1 MRKRKDDETLSL
13 FDVVE
18 PKEITGPKVD
28 VVRLDYVTAEPMT
41 WQELF
46 EGYQKLRAI
55 TFSSGIHFVY
65 NLLDM
70 FEDAEIIFGCESVMS
85 YSMQEIMAYQNQLLE
100 RMRDAASN
108 SRQKLL
114 ERIDNGSVRFY
125 VAHNQLSHEKIYLL
139 EAEDGRKRVV
149 MGSANLS
156 YNAFGGMQREN
167 ICCIDSEAAYEKL
180 LRIFL
185 R

>member
-55 TFSSGIHFVY
+55 TFSSGINFVY

-85 YSMQEIMAYQNQLLE
+85 YSMQEVMAYQNQLLE
-100 RMRDAASN
+100 RMREAAS
-108 SRQKLL
+108 RQAASPPLFA
-114 ERIDNGSVRFY
+114 GSF
-125 VAHNQLSHEKIYLL
+125 S
-139 EAEDGRKRVV
+139 
-149 MGSANLS
+149 
-156 YNAFGGMQREN
+156 
-167 ICCIDSEAAYEKL
+167 
-180 LRIFL
+180 
-185 R
+185 

>member
-1 MRKRKDDETLSL
+1 MRIRKDDETLSL

-55 TFSSGIHFVY
+55 TFSSGINFVY

-85 YSMQEIMAYQNQLLE
+85 YSIQEIMAYQNQLLE
-100 RMRDAASN
+100 RMREAASN

-114 ERIDNGSVRFY
+114 DRIDNGSVRFF
-125 VAHNQLSHEKIYLL
+125 VAHDQLSHEKIYLL
-139 EAEDGRKRVV
+139 EAEDGKILKQVPGKPV
-149 MGSANLS
+149 YTATLVKYAELICDKPLAQGKIMGV
-156 YNAFGGMQREN
+156 GE
-167 ICCIDSEAAYEKL
+167 E
-180 LRIFL
+180 
-185 R
+185 